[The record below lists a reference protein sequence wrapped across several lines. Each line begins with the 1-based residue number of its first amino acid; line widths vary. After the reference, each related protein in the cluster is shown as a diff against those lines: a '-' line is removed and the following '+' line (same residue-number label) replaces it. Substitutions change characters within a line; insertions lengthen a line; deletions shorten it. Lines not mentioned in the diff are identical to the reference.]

1 MHTHPNTLKTQFD
14 SSEQLTQRRRDAAC
28 LTTAS
33 LAKTPGGASTS
44 TSSAEVVGAPEVPTD
59 HRMQPTAP
67 QSTGGGPDMDL
78 PTVQSMDWVFQ
89 NKQLYF
95 LAQYLAQVSLARKL
109 TVTPKI
115 LTLRLRVWC

>member
-1 MHTHPNTLKTQFD
+1 
-14 SSEQLTQRRRDAAC
+14 
-28 LTTAS
+28 
-33 LAKTPGGASTS
+33 
-44 TSSAEVVGAPEVPTD
+44 
-59 HRMQPTAP
+59 
-67 QSTGGGPDMDL
+67 MDL